1 MKKIL
6 ISLVVLVLV
15 VAGYLF
21 LNIDSKK
28 SEAQYT
34 KYTSPEIGLEFDY
47 PTGYVLDERMPVDL
61 GTGLI
66 KVIILERS
74 EDKSKEPPVN
84 SEGAPTITISVFEN
98 NKKQFVGVWAD
109 ENIQYSNINLKQGEI
124 KEVVVGGANA
134 IQYKADGLYASNNAV
149 VAHGDS
155 VYVITGQF
163 IDQNSDLQKDFQPIL
178 ESIKFIPKP
187 GQK

>member
-1 MKKIL
+1 MNKI
-6 ISLVVLVLV
+6 ITSLVILVLLI
-15 VAGYLF
+15 AGFFLF
-21 LNIDSKK
+21 ADSKK
-28 SEAQYT
+28 SEAQYA

-98 NKKQFVGVWAD
+98 NKKQFVGVWAE
-109 ENIQYSNINLKQGEI
+109 ENIQYSNINLKWGDI

-134 IQYKADGLYASNNAV
+134 IQYMADGLYGSNNAV

-155 VYVITGQF
+155 IYVITGQF

-178 ESIKFIPKP
+178 DSIKFISKP
-187 GQK
+187 GQE

>member
-1 MKKIL
+1 MNKIITL
-6 ISLVVLVLV
+6 SVILVLLI
-15 VAGYLF
+15 AGYFLF
-21 LNIDSKK
+21 IDSKK
-28 SEAQYT
+28 TEAQYT

-66 KVIILERS
+66 KVIILERL

-98 NKKQFVGVWAD
+98 NKKQFSGVWAD
-109 ENIQYSNINLKQGEI
+109 ENIQYSNINLKRGDI
-124 KEVVVGGANA
+124 KEVVVGGANT
-134 IQYKADGLYASNNAV
+134 IQYMADGLYSSNNAV
-149 VAHGDS
+149 VAHGDNI
-155 VYVITGQF
+155 YVITGQF
-163 IDQNSDLQKDFQPIL
+163 IDQNSDLQKDFQPLL

-187 GQK
+187 GQE